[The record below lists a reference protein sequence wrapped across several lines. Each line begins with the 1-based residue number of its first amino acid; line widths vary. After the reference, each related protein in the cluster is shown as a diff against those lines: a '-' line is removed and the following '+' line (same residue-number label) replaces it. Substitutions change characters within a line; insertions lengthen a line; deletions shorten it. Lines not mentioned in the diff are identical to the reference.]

1 MKNILIVALIGLSL
15 PGCQTLEEVRSAGQN
30 RCGQWVGL
38 LGNKNSCYSESE
50 MQTMR
55 ALRRMENK
63 IDKME
68 RDRAWDK
75 IQDGIQSPSSRPQTE
90 FCTNGRV
97 MTAYGCRYR

>member
-1 MKNILIVALIGLSL
+1 MKNILIVVLIGLSL
-15 PGCQTLEEVRSAGQN
+15 TGCQTLEEVRSAGQN

-38 LGNKNSCYSESE
+38 LGNKDSCYSESE

-68 RDRAWDK
+68 RDRTWGK
-75 IQDGIQSPSSRPQTE
+75 IQDSIQSPSSGSQTE